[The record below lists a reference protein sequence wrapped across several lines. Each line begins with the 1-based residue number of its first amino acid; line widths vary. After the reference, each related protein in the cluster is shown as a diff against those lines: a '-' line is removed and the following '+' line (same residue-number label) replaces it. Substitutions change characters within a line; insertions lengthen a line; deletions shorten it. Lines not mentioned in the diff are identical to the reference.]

1 MGREIK
7 ILGHPIE
14 VADDYVHIDQLK
26 FLRDNPRVYA
36 CTHGLP
42 DFDDLLEEQQ
52 QEEIFKKLL
61 QQPSVKNLAP
71 DIKRH
76 RGLIEPILIRRDTM
90 EVIEGNS
97 RLAVYRDL
105 RQKEQTGEWDL
116 IPCDIVSKLTAEQL
130 AALLSQIHVKGKT
143 QWSAY
148 EKANFAFVRSQRD
161 WTPSRIGEL
170 FGESETTIRT
180 RIKVIEMMNDNQDN
194 TLSHFSYYDVIVRNF
209 DISKAIDDRSDLKSY
224 LFDAIRNLGSDD
236 DTADFTAQ
244 ELRKKLPYV
253 LKKPKIL
260 SKLVKGKL
268 DLDDAYQNAKIS
280 KIEENIKKAKDLVED
295 VSQEEVD
302 RLERSGFRA
311 LRGHVRKLSQQVKR
325 ISKVIEERSTREQ
338 I

>member
-1 MGREIK
+1 MDREIK
-7 ILGHPIE
+7 ILGDSIK
-14 VADDYVHIDQLK
+14 VADDYVDIGQLK

-36 CTHGLP
+36 CTHGLH
-42 DFDDLLEEQQ
+42 DFENLLEEQQ
-52 QEEIFKKLL
+52 QEEIFKRLL

-76 RGLIEPILIRRDTM
+76 GGLIEPILIRRDTM

-105 RQKEQTGEWDL
+105 QQKERTGEWDL
-116 IPCDIVSKLTAEQL
+116 IPCDIVSNLTAEQL
-130 AALLSQIHVKGKT
+130 AAFLNQIHVKGKT

-148 EKANFAFVRSQRD
+148 EKANFAFIRSQRG
-161 WTPSRIGEL
+161 WTPSRIAEL
-170 FGESETTIRT
+170 FGESETTIRI
-180 RIKVIEMMNDNQDN
+180 RIKEIEMMHYNQDN
-194 TLSHFSYYDVIVRNF
+194 ILSHFSYYDVIVRNS
-209 DISKAIDDRSDLKSY
+209 DISKAIVDHPDLKSY
-224 LFDAIRNLGSDD
+224 LFDTIRNLGSDD
-236 DTADFTAQ
+236 DTTDFTAQ
-244 ELRKKLPYV
+244 ELRKKLPCV

-280 KIEENIKKAKDLVED
+280 KIEESVRKAKGLLEE

-302 RLERSGFRA
+302 RLERNRFRA
-311 LRGHVRKLSQQVKR
+311 LEIDVRKLSREVGR
-325 ISKVIEERSTREQ
+325 IDKVIKERSTREQ

>member
-1 MGREIK
+1 MGRQIK
-7 ILGHPIE
+7 ILGDPIE
-14 VADDYVHIDQLK
+14 VADDYVDIGQLK

-105 RQKEQTGEWDL
+105 QQKEQTGEWDL

-130 AALLSQIHVKGKT
+130 AAFLSQIHVKGKT

-148 EKANFAFVRSQRD
+148 EKANFAFVRFQRG
-161 WTPSRIGEL
+161 WTPSRIGKL
-170 FGESETTIRT
+170 SGESETTIRT
-180 RIKVIEMMNDNQDN
+180 RIKEIEMMNDNQDN
-194 TLSHFSYYDVIVRNF
+194 TLSHFSYYDVIVRNS

-236 DTADFTAQ
+236 DTTDFTAQ

-295 VSQEEVD
+295 VSQEQVD

-325 ISKVIEERSTREQ
+325 ISKVIEERGTREQ